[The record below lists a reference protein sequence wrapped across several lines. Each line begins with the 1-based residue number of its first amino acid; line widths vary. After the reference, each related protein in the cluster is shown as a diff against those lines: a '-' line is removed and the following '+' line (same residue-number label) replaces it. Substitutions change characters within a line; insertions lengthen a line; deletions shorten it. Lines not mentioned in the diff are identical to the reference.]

1 MSGGSD
7 YWGFEEYPTGPQ
19 GPAGPPGPPGSAPT
33 SVLAGAVSANR
44 GVALGAGGLTQHDG
58 TQASAEAI
66 VGFCVTGGAAASTQ
80 TYYGSG
86 SPAPVGITGWATG
99 VRLWLKSNGDL
110 DIKGNI
116 ASGTW
121 TCPMGVYDGNTL
133 AVNVGQSEYIP

>member
-7 YWGFEEYPTGPQ
+7 NFNFEQFPAGPQ
-19 GPAGPPGPPGSAPT
+19 GPAGPPGPPGMAPT
-33 SVLAGAVSANR
+33 SLLASAVSANR
-44 GVALGAGGLTQHDG
+44 GVALGAGGLYQHDG

-66 VGFCVTGGAAASTQ
+66 VGFCVTGGAGASMQ

-99 VRLWLKSNGDL
+99 VRLWLTGTGDL
-110 DIKGNI
+110 DIKSNLV
-116 ASGTW
+116 SGIW

>member
-7 YWGFEEYPTGPQ
+7 CFAFEEYPLGPQ

-33 SVLAGAVSANR
+33 ALLAGNVSANR
-44 GVALGAGGLTQHDG
+44 GVSLGSGGLTQHDG

-66 VGFCVTGGAAASTQ
+66 VGWCVTGGTAAATV

-99 VRLWLKSNGDL
+99 VRLWLTATGDL
-110 DIKGNI
+110 DIKSNI
-116 ASGTW
+116 TAGTW
-121 TCPMGVYDGNTL
+121 TCPMGVYEGNTL